1 LLEKIL
7 QIETS
12 DVIYSTK
19 YIQALIE
26 AQWGM
31 LRAAI
36 IKKVF
41 RPFLMYLVLF
51 NIYSV
56 YLVNKRDENEVLKL
70 VSIIIEVTIV
80 FLIIQSFIQQI
91 NLNS

>member
-1 LLEKIL
+1 LLDKIL
-7 QIETS
+7 QIQTS

-41 RPFLMYLVLF
+41 KPFLMYLVLF
-51 NIYSV
+51 NIYAV
-56 YLVNKRDENEVLKL
+56 YLVNKRDENDVLKL
-70 VSIIIEVTIV
+70 ISIIIEVLIV
-80 FLIIQSFIQQI
+80 FLIVQSFIQ
-91 NLNS
+91 

>member
-1 LLEKIL
+1 MLDKIL
-7 QIETS
+7 QIQTS

-19 YIQALIE
+19 YIQAFIE

-41 RPFLMYLVLF
+41 KPFLMYLVLF
-51 NIYSV
+51 NIYAV

-70 VSIIIEVTIV
+70 ISIIIEVLIV
-80 FLIIQSFIQQI
+80 FLIVQSFIQ
-91 NLNS
+91 